1 MESLS
6 RKRILF
12 AITKSN
18 WGGAQVYVA
27 TLAKAA
33 KEAGATVAVTLGSAT
48 GKAGAPGL
56 LATKLMEDGIETI
69 PLSSMR
75 RDISLMRE
83 FSAFLELVR
92 VIRKYK
98 PDVLH
103 VNSSKMG
110 ALGALAGRIAAVPT
124 IIYTAHGW
132 PHREPRN
139 ILWKLFVWVSSWL
152 TVVLAH
158 TVVVVSEHDRVTAPV
173 IFSRRKIVTIP
184 NGIKEFPLL
193 SKEAARHEL
202 AKNNPLLSA
211 KRTWLLMIAELHKNK
226 GVDVAIRS
234 LKDILP
240 AHPEVGLVVLG
251 EGEERDALEKQ
262 CRELHCSDDVFF
274 LGFTESARTYLAAAD
289 TYLMPSRKEGL
300 PIALLEA
307 GLASL
312 PVLATDTGGIPEVIE
327 SNHSGIVV
335 PAGSQAVFTKELLY
349 LLNNEEVRA
358 RFGSALYDTV
368 LRRYTESEM
377 VAKTLARY

>member
-226 GVDVAIRS
+226 GIDVAIRS

-251 EGEERDALEKQ
+251 EGEERTALEKQ

-335 PAGSQAVFTKELLY
+335 PVGAQAAFTKELLY

-377 VAKTLARY
+377 IAKTLARY